1 LEAQFKLNFSLLY
14 HQKIDFTMFNDMM
27 PWERDAYV
35 QMLIQQVE
43 AENELRKLEMQE
55 AKVKRKLGRR

>member
-1 LEAQFKLNFSLLY
+1 MEAQFKLNFSLLY